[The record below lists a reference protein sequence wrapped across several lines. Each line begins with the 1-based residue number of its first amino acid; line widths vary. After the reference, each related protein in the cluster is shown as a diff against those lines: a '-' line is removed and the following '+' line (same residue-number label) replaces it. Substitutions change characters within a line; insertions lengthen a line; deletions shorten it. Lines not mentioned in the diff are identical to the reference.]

1 MKPMPDPV
9 LLVSVHDLLRHVR
22 ERVDQS
28 VTATKTADQHEQAG
42 DIENAVLTLLDIEP
56 ALYEATTLIN
66 AASIINRVFYQ

>member
-1 MKPMPDPV
+1 MPDPV
-9 LLVSVHDLLRHVR
+9 LLVSIHDLLRHVR

-28 VTATKTADQHEQAG
+28 VAATKAADLHAQAG

-66 AASIINRVFYQ
+66 ATNIINRAFDQ